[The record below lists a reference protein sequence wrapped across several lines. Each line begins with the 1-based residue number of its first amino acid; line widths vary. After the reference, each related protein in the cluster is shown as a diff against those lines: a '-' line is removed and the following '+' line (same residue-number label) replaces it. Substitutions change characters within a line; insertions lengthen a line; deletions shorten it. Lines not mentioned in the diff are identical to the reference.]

1 MFNKIFPKI
10 HAEGYK
16 FLVIAGIITIIFY
29 IFSNFLALI
38 GLLLTVW
45 VYYFFRDPERVI
57 INDDNYLVSPADGEV
72 IKVEEVNGPKE
83 LGLENKNFKKI
94 SIFMNVFDCHV
105 NRIPCS
111 GKIEEILY
119 KPGKFLNASL
129 DKASEDNE
137 RNYYKIKDQHG
148 NDIIVVQIA
157 GLVARR
163 IVCESNKD
171 QDLKQGDRIGMIRF
185 GSRADVYYENY
196 EPLVKIGQT
205 AIAGETLLAKK
216 IMEPQKKNFKI
227 VSDKKNARVILP
239 NMLTLIGVCIGLT
252 SIRFAL
258 DGRFEF
264 AIIAI
269 IFAAL
274 IDGLDGRIARLI
286 KGTSKVGKELDSL
299 TDMIS
304 FGVAPAFIMY
314 FWKLNTLGRFG
325 WLLCLVYVI
334 CVALRLA
341 RFNVN
346 SNQESSWRDN
356 FFEGVPSPAGAI
368 LVLTPLIFSLSGFDM
383 IQLNY
388 DLIVPTFFVV
398 ISFLLISKFPS
409 YSFKKI
415 VIPRRTTIFLLF
427 GIVLFFGLL
436 LIYTFNVITISAIIY
451 LLLLPISFFHYQK
464 IKKHHEN
471 DRIQDDDD
479 LEDVL

>member
-1 MFNKIFPKI
+1 
-10 HAEGYK
+10 
-16 FLVIAGIITIIFY
+16 
-29 IFSNFLALI
+29 
-38 GLLLTVW
+38 
-45 VYYFFRDPERVI
+45 
-57 INDDNYLVSPADGEV
+57 
-72 IKVEEVNGPKE
+72 
-83 LGLENKNFKKI
+83 
-94 SIFMNVFDCHV
+94 
-105 NRIPCS
+105 
-111 GKIEEILY
+111 
-119 KPGKFLNASL
+119 
-129 DKASEDNE
+129 
-137 RNYYKIKDQHG
+137 
-148 NDIIVVQIA
+148 
-157 GLVARR
+157 
-163 IVCESNKD
+163 
-171 QDLKQGDRIGMIRF
+171 
-185 GSRADVYYENY
+185 
-196 EPLVKIGQT
+196 
-205 AIAGETLLAKK
+205 
-216 IMEPQKKNFKI
+216 MEPQKNNLKI
-227 VSDKKNARVILP
+227 VADKKNARMILP

-258 DGRFEF
+258 DGKFGL

-346 SNQESSWRDN
+346 SNQDPSWRDN
-356 FFEGVPSPAGAI
+356 FFEGVPSPAGGI
-368 LVLTPLIFSLSGFDM
+368 LVLTPLIISLSGFDLF
-383 IQLNY
+383 QLNY
-388 DLIVPTFFVV
+388 ELIVPTFF
-398 ISFLLISKFPS
+398 ILTSLLLISKFPT

-436 LIYTFNVITISAIIY
+436 LIYTFNVIAISAAIY
-451 LLLLPISFFHYQK
+451 VFLLPISFFHFQK
-464 IKKHHEN
+464 IKKQHEN
-471 DRIQDDDD
+471 DKIQEEDD